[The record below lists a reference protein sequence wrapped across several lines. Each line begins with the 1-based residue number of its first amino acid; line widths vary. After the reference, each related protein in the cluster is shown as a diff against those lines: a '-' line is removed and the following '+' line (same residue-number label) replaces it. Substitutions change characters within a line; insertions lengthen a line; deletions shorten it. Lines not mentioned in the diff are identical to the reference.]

1 MAVTRGAPSAQ
12 ARAAPTPVAPA
23 LAGFAEEVG
32 QSGPVVPV
40 GGRTQWEVGGPPDPQ
55 AREVRA
61 PAGVVDHQP
70 AEMIVR
76 VRAGTTVAELADALA
91 EGGQMV
97 ALDPA
102 RPQQA
107 TVGGVLAV
115 GHSGLRRLRWGP
127 VRDTLLEAR
136 FVNAEGR
143 LVKAGGP
150 VVKNVSGFDLCRLL
164 VGSLGTLGILA
175 EVVLRAHPI
184 PPVACW
190 LRGEAGPDEAANLRH
205 RLLRPSSILWDG
217 TTAWVLLEGQPADVR
232 AESALLGSGF
242 SEVEGPPP
250 RPSGSR
256 LSLRPSALP
265 GLISEKEPGSFVAE
279 MGVGVVH
286 VGGEAP
292 FCQED
297 QATSELNR
305 RIKANFDP
313 IGRLNPGR
321 LP

>member
-1 MAVTRGAPSAQ
+1 MALLSRP
-12 ARAAPTPVAPA
+12 AAPPA

-32 QSGPVVPV
+32 ESGPVVPV
-40 GGRTQWEVGGPPDPQ
+40 GGRTQWEVGGSPDPE
-55 AREVRA
+55 APEVRA

-76 VRAGTTVAELADALA
+76 VRAGTPVAVLAGLLA

-102 RPQQA
+102 RPQEA

-127 VRDTLLEAR
+127 VRDALLEAR
-136 FVNAEGR
+136 YVSAEGR

-164 VGSLGTLGILA
+164 VGSLGTLGLLA

-184 PPVACW
+184 PPAARW
-190 LRGEAGPDEAANLRH
+190 LRGEVGPDQAAGLRH
-205 RLLRPSSILWDG
+205 RLLRPSCILWDG
-217 TTAWVLLEGQPADVR
+217 ATAWVLLEGQGTDVK
-232 AESALLGSGF
+232 AESAVLGPGF

-250 RPSGSR
+250 LPGGAR
-256 LSLRPSALP
+256 LSWRPSALP
-265 GLISEKEPGSFVAE
+265 GLVSSMEPGSFIAE
-279 MGVGVVH
+279 MGVGTVH
-286 VGGEAP
+286 VGERASFGPVQQCDRSAG
-292 FCQED
+292 
-297 QATSELNR
+297 ELNR
-305 RIKANFDP
+305 RVKANFDP
-313 IGRLNPGR
+313 TGRLNPGR
-321 LP
+321 TP